1 MGTSRVLIRAFQAT
15 SAATHCGEA
24 TNAFFIQWKVQVHA
38 SIRNVEAKLQFREAC
53 NVVGDSLVTISR
65 LAGVPSCRS
74 KMLKGRCYPLLTRWI
89 LVRPLIHPS
98 LRAILKEIWY
108 STIYTPINATLS
120 NVDIQM
126 HGDLHLNQNITA
138 V

>member
-1 MGTSRVLIRAFQAT
+1 MGTSSVLIRAFQAT

-38 SIRNVEAKLQFREAC
+38 SIRNVEAKLQFREAS

-74 KMLKGRCYPLLTRWI
+74 KMPRWI
-89 LVRPLIHPS
+89 LVRPP
-98 LRAILKEIWY
+98 Y
-108 STIYTPINATLS
+108 SPFS
-120 NVDIQM
+120 QSDIER
-126 HGDLHLNQNITA
+126 DL